1 VGVFGNGKSADR
13 APEAILA
20 LSYPLGQPRLSRSRA
35 SEDAMPDETPR
46 TDLFEIIRT
55 TRSVWRLKPEP
66 VPNELIRTTTFHPP
80 ASLTCRTS
88 RGESP
93 YDGGNVT
100 TKGGLR
106 HAQGLGTP

>member
-1 VGVFGNGKSADR
+1 
-13 APEAILA
+13 
-20 LSYPLGQPRLSRSRA
+20 
-35 SEDAMPDETPR
+35 MPDDIHGPELFEVEIRPGAER
-46 TDLFEIIRT
+46 TDRHDDF
-55 TRSVWRLKPEP
+55 P
-66 VPNELIRTTTFHPP
+66 PP

-106 HAQGLGTP
+106 HAHGLGTP

>member
-1 VGVFGNGKSADR
+1 
-13 APEAILA
+13 
-20 LSYPLGQPRLSRSRA
+20 
-35 SEDAMPDETPR
+35 MPDETPR

-93 YDGGNVT
+93 YDGVNVT

-106 HAQGLGTP
+106 HAQGSYAGNWVTRLIRRRGEPAIL

>member
-1 VGVFGNGKSADR
+1 VGVFGNGKSADH

-66 VPNELIRTTTFHPP
+66 VPNELIRTTTCHPRP
-80 ASLTCRTS
+80 L
-88 RGESP
+88 
-93 YDGGNVT
+93 
-100 TKGGLR
+100 
-106 HAQGLGTP
+106 

>member
-1 VGVFGNGKSADR
+1 
-13 APEAILA
+13 
-20 LSYPLGQPRLSRSRA
+20 
-35 SEDAMPDETPR
+35 MPDETPR
-46 TDLFEIIRT
+46 TDLFEITRT
-55 TRSVWRLKPEP
+55 SRSMWRLKPDP

-100 TKGGLR
+100 DKRRASSCSRSGDAVAHSTSRKSCG
-106 HAQGLGTP
+106 

>member
-1 VGVFGNGKSADR
+1 MR
-13 APEAILA
+13 
-20 LSYPLGQPRLSRSRA
+20 
-35 SEDAMPDETPR
+35 
-46 TDLFEIIRT
+46 
-55 TRSVWRLKPEP
+55 RLKPDP
-66 VPNELIRTTTFHPP
+66 VPNELIRTTTGHPP
-80 ASLTCRTS
+80 ASMTCRTS